1 MVWRRKGDGVGW
13 SGGGSHWCQ
22 RGGWGTGVEAG
33 ARDNIA
39 ALQHWLNGAA
49 AEARAPEEHGATNN
63 EDPAVMQL
71 GQRRGVCG
79 GASDKDDGPIPL
91 EVRWWRRP

>member
-63 EDPAVMQL
+63 EDVALATPL
-71 GQRRGVCG
+71 TRR
-79 GASDKDDGPIPL
+79 
-91 EVRWWRRP
+91 